1 MRGLSPQDFGEGS
14 EALPFYLN
22 LFGTGRVSPQSPRRK
37 ERGRGHCVGKVPLGE
52 RVRLR
57 EGRVK
62 GPSPDGLLTL
72 WCPATGNDHLGFPF
86 YLPPPPHEERKT
98 FQLSLRFRTRFRD
111 NGN

>member
-1 MRGLSPQDFGEGS
+1 MGGLSPQDFGEGS

-22 LFGTGRVSPQSPRRK
+22 LFGPGRVSPQSPGRK

-62 GPSPDGLLTL
+62 GPPPDGLLTL
-72 WCPATGNDHLGFPF
+72 WCPAMGNDHLGFPF
-86 YLPPPPHEERKT
+86 CLPPTPPHT
-98 FQLSLRFRTRFRD
+98 VS
-111 NGN
+111 